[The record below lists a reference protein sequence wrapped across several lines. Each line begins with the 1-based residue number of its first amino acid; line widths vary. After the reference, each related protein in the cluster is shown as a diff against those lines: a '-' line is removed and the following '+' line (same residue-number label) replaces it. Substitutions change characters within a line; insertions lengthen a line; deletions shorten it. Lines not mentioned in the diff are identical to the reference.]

1 MASLPPKNTAGQN
14 LKQYLIRT
22 IDAIIDYLHATRI
35 RPGYG
40 IDVRET
46 PAGTEISLKDM
57 KTAVPCSIQKNGGT
71 ASGLTATV
79 SGGTATVAIS
89 GSTALVIEPGA
100 NIQISGGTNG
110 ELIIS
115 ATGGGGATGFPDYF
129 SPNIVDNLA
138 FSTVYGPF
146 NDQVWLIGKVFSV
159 IDNDDLRGDLTVW
172 IYGGTNGERIDAY
185 NADIGPVDTM
195 DIAAF
200 GSLVSLPIPA
210 GNTFQLMWVY
220 AEPDISDLRIY
231 PCIRPFFNINHI
243 TKTQKR
249 EAENV

>member
-1 MASLPPKNTAGQN
+1 MASLPQKSTSGNN
-14 LKQYLIRT
+14 LKQWLIRS
-22 IDAIIDYLHATRI
+22 IEGLIDYLNATRI

-57 KTAVPCSIQKNGGT
+57 KTAVPCSIQKNAGT

-115 ATGGGGATGFPDYF
+115 ATGGGGVIGFPDYSKF
-129 SPNIVDNLA
+129 DTAEYISLVNQ
-138 FSTVYGPF
+138 
-146 NDQVWLIGKVFSV
+146 QVTKTYAYPIWLIGEAAKNTGSDMSCT
-159 IDNDDLRGDLTVW
+159 IT
-172 IYGGTNGERIDAY
+172 I
-185 NADIGPVDTM
+185 DIGGKTIDLLSVSIGTTTLYGYVVPVC
-195 DIAAF
+195 I
-200 GSLVSLPIPA
+200 PIPA
-210 GNTFQLMWVY
+210 NTTFTLTASGGFLSILNVY
-220 AEPDISDLRIY
+220 AL
-231 PCIRPFFNINHI
+231 PCL
-243 TKTQKR
+243 
-249 EAENV
+249 